1 MKPEEPG
8 QPVLL
13 IEDNPGD
20 ARLINEMLD
29 EEPKSAFRMRH
40 ADRLSRGLELLSQ
53 MDIELV
59 LLDLSLP
66 DSHGLETFSKVY
78 AHSPKVPIIVLSGND
93 DQQLALYAVK
103 SGAQD
108 YLVKGKI
115 DRELLLKAMQYSI
128 ERKRYQEELER
139 QANYDALTGLP
150 NRHLFHDRLKQAVFA
165 QRSAKSIAV
174 VFIDLDHFKVINDS
188 LGHNFGD
195 EVLRHV
201 GERLMSAVRDGDT
214 VARLGGDEFVLILS
228 DQTREDVIFRTMRRL
243 IGRVS
248 DPITVGDREL
258 NITCS
263 AGISM
268 YPQDGPDVQ
277 TLLKNA
283 DAAMYRAKAQGRN
296 TFQFYTAEMNEL
308 ANERLSM
315 EQSLRR
321 AIDRDELLLHYQPRL
336 NLRTG
341 EVDGV
346 EALVRWQHPVRGLV
360 LPDRFIP
367 LAEETG
373 LIVTGMSEHLE
384 LELTES
390 MVMHDA
396 ENVIATMQGLKAIG
410 VRLSVDDFG
419 TGYSSLSYLKRL
431 PLTALKIDGSFVRDI
446 TSGGPDE
453 GLIAKAI
460 ISLGH
465 SLHLKV
471 IAEGVETAEHRKFLE
486 DHECDEIQGYLVS
499 RGQHD
504 ARADGDHFQR
514 RRMGRGFPDRE
525 AIDHDIGEEAVGEA
539 EEGQDE
545 DAHRGQEWLRVAFLH
560 VAAQHAGR
568 SPQPESRPERGG
580 GKDHDPERAR
590 EVEPFVA
597 HRGAHE
603 RRGEAHEAHAE
614 RHPDEAPPRPRHRL
628 LLQVA
633 VGLEDQPRGTQQHV
647 AAAEAGAHHDREGP
661 ECEARLEPG
670 DVAPEHHALEER
682 RGERA
687 GPEEPVPQLAVP
699 PFRLHAQLE
708 GHAAQHQSHQHRD
721 HRQVERGQYHSV
733 GPRKSRE
740 QDADA
745 QHEPGLVRIPEGP
758 DRSDHHGLL
767 GLACR
772 GHEHSDSEVVAVKHH
787 VGQHRKPHQHHENKR
802 EVHFLVQMTALRD
815 HVQSAP
821 FPAMCVSTIM

>member
-1 MKPEEPG
+1 MKSEAPG
-8 QPVLL
+8 QSVLL

-20 ARLINEMLD
+20 ARLIREMLA
-29 EEPKSAFRMRH
+29 EEPATAFRLKH
-40 ADRLSRGLELLSQ
+40 VERLARGLESLARK
-53 MDIELV
+53 DVDLV

-66 DSHGLETFSKVY
+66 DSHGLETFAKVY

-150 NRHLFHDRLKQAVFA
+150 NRHLFHDRLRQAVFA
-165 QRSAKSIAV
+165 QRHAKSIAV

-201 GERLMSAVRDGDT
+201 GERLQAAVREGDT

-228 DQTREDVIFRTMRRL
+228 DQTREDVIFRSMRRL
-243 IGRVS
+243 IGKVS
-248 DPITVGDREL
+248 EPIIIGDREL

-263 AGISM
+263 AGISL

-283 DAAMYRAKAQGRN
+283 DAAMYRAKSQGRN
-296 TFQFYTAEMNEL
+296 TFQFFTAEMNEL

-321 AIDRDELLLHYQPRL
+321 AIERDELLLHYQPRL
-336 NLRTG
+336 NLATG
-341 EVDGV
+341 AVEAV
-346 EALVRWQHPVRGLV
+346 EALVRWNHPVRGLV

-373 LIVTGMSEHLE
+373 LIVPIGEWVLRTACEQGEAWRRAGFTPVISVNLSARQLWGGGLVRLVGDVIAATGMAERLE

-396 ENVIATMQGLKAIG
+396 ENVIATMLALKAIG

-446 TSGGPDE
+446 TSGGADE

-460 ISLGH
+460 ISLAH

-471 IAEGVETAEHRKFLE
+471 IAEGVETDAHRAFLE
-486 DHECDEIQGYLVS
+486 AHACDEIQGYLVS
-499 RGQHD
+499 R
-504 ARADGDHFQR
+504 
-514 RRMGRGFPDRE
+514 P
-525 AIDHDIGEEAVGEA
+525 
-539 EEGQDE
+539 
-545 DAHRGQEWLRVAFLH
+545 
-560 VAAQHAGR
+560 VAA
-568 SPQPESRPERGG
+568 
-580 GKDHDPERAR
+580 
-590 EVEPFVA
+590 
-597 HRGAHE
+597 
-603 RRGEAHEAHAE
+603 
-614 RHPDEAPPRPRHRL
+614 
-628 LLQVA
+628 
-633 VGLEDQPRGTQQHV
+633 
-647 AAAEAGAHHDREGP
+647 P
-661 ECEARLEPG
+661 ECVKFFGAAPVRASAR
-670 DVAPEHHALEER
+670 
-682 RGERA
+682 
-687 GPEEPVPQLAVP
+687 
-699 PFRLHAQLE
+699 
-708 GHAAQHQSHQHRD
+708 
-721 HRQVERGQYHSV
+721 
-733 GPRKSRE
+733 
-740 QDADA
+740 
-745 QHEPGLVRIPEGP
+745 
-758 DRSDHHGLL
+758 
-767 GLACR
+767 
-772 GHEHSDSEVVAVKHH
+772 
-787 VGQHRKPHQHHENKR
+787 
-802 EVHFLVQMTALRD
+802 
-815 HVQSAP
+815 
-821 FPAMCVSTIM
+821 